1 MTTRRRRLLL
11 VTPHPVWPPT
21 HGWAVRL
28 WNLVRRLADRVDVY
42 PLIFSGGTDDE
53 AQRRALQP
61 YCAEV
66 YFQEF
71 SPAPDARPDL
81 PPPARRLVWEEL
93 RERIR
98 ALLSAHRIDLLQLEG
113 TEFVGLLPAL
123 PGVPVIVT
131 AHDLGFETH
140 LRRWQARLGR
150 YGTESHA
157 TLGFREC
164 LRLARYELAGL
175 AHADQVHC
183 MSEANARLLAVLS
196 PRLRSR
202 LRVVP
207 NGVDCAAMAPPAGAA
222 ALRRDVLLLG
232 SFPHPPNA
240 DAVEYFLAAIWPRVR
255 RAVPEAR
262 VTLAGASPPAWVQ
275 ALDGREGV
283 VVAGEVDDVRPLL
296 WRHAVLAVPLRA
308 GSGTRIKILEA
319 MGAGLPVV
327 STPVGA
333 AGLGAH
339 AGRELELARR
349 PADFAARLARHLLAP
364 AAGERQ
370 AERARRFVAER
381 FDWDLVAGR
390 AIAALDEL
398 VPPAGPARP
407 EEPGTNPTAPPAG
420 IEILVPWQPGS
431 TLAPGFLEVMAG
443 QDYHL
448 PFRLWFVARFDPPPE
463 LRDECARRG
472 FAWRRVEPAGP
483 TVGALLDAAIEASRA
498 ELFAILEPRDLP
510 RSDRWLGHVLW
521 ALQQP
526 SPPAAVLGEILAPG
540 AAPAEREALAA
551 RGGLEFRFSNL
562 ALRRAVWSA
571 LPFGAR
577 IGADRAWPR
586 AIEAA
591 HLFVL
596 ASPDA
601 PVDRTTSPSVV
612 PAATSPDAEVRASV
626 VVCTRERGAVLAET
640 LRAVAGQSA
649 PFAWELLVVDNGSRD
664 GSLELARELARELGP
679 RARVVEERVAGLSA
693 ARNAGVRTARG
704 ELILFLDDD
713 AQPYPGWLEALARAL
728 DEPGVLAAGGPIEPV
743 FAGPRPAWLEDR
755 YLPYLSAWNRGAE
768 AHDLRYNELPR
779 GTNMAFRREAFARCG
794 EFSRHL
800 GRRGRS
806 LRSCEETE
814 FGLRLERAGA
824 RVRYVPA
831 AGVWHRVETQ
841 RLSEDW
847 LVARFAAQGESEAI
861 VDWMHWGWAG
871 LKQGLAAAR
880 QRALAATR
888 ESGSGADLGRRCHQA
903 SLDAYRKASWWAPWM
918 VPRHRL
924 VANTGPDQ
932 ES

>member
-1 MTTRRRRLLL
+1 MSGRRRLLL
-11 VTPHPVWPPT
+11 VTPHPAWPPT

-28 WNLVRRLADRVDVY
+28 WNLVQRLAGQVDVY

-53 AQRRALQP
+53 AQRRALEP

-71 SPAPDARPDL
+71 GPASDARPEL
-81 PPPARRLVWEEL
+81 PRPARRLVWEEL
-93 RERIR
+93 GERIR

-113 TEFVGLLPAL
+113 TELVGLLPSL
-123 PGVPVIVT
+123 PGVPAIVT

-140 LRRWQARLGR
+140 LRRWWARLGR

-164 LRLARYELAGL
+164 LQLARYELAGL
-175 AHADQVHC
+175 ARADQVHC

-207 NGVDCAAMAPPAGAA
+207 NGVDCAAMAPPEGAA
-222 ALRRDVLLLG
+222 AERRDVLLLG

-255 RAVPEAR
+255 RAVPEAK
-262 VTLAGASPPAWVQ
+262 VTLAGASPPDWVL
-275 ALDGREGV
+275 ALDGHQGIR
-283 VVAGEVDDVRPLL
+283 VAGEVEDVRPLL

-333 AGLGAH
+333 AGLGARP
-339 AGRELELARR
+339 GVELELARR
-349 PADFAARLARHLLAP
+349 PAAFAARLTRHLLAP
-364 AAGERQ
+364 AAGELQ
-370 AERARRFVAER
+370 VELARRFVAER
-381 FDWDLVAGR
+381 FDWGIVAQR
-390 AIAALDEL
+390 AVAAMDEL
-398 VPPAGPARP
+398 SPSAWVCRQAPAAGP
-407 EEPGTNPTAPPAG
+407 TSPPVG
-420 IEILVPWQPGS
+420 IEVLVPWQRGS
-431 TLAPGFLEVMAG
+431 TLAPGFLDAVAQ

-448 PFRLWFVARFDPPPE
+448 PFSVYFVSTIEPPPE
-463 LRDECARRG
+463 LRDECSQRG
-472 FAWRRVEPAGP
+472 FVWRRVTAAAP
-483 TVGALLDAAIEASRA
+483 TSGALLDAAIEASRA
-498 ELFAILEPRDLP
+498 ELFAILEPRDVP
-510 RSDRWLGHVLW
+510 RSDRWLGHLLW

-526 SPPAAVLGEILAPG
+526 SPPAAVLGELLAPN
-540 AAPAEREALAA
+540 AEPTERESLAL
-551 RGGLEFRFSNL
+551 RGGFAFRFSNL

-571 LPFGAR
+571 LPFGER
-577 IGADRAWPR
+577 VEADRAWPR

-596 ASPDA
+596 SSPDA
-601 PVDRTTSPSVV
+601 PVDRTTSPAVDS
-612 PAATSPDAEVRASV
+612 AAGGPDAAVRASV
-626 VVCTRERGAVLAET
+626 VVCTRERGSALAET
-640 LRAVAGQSA
+640 LRAVADQSA
-649 PFAWELLVVDNGSRD
+649 TFAWELIVVDNGSRD
-664 GSLELARELARELGP
+664 GSLELARELTREWSA

-693 ARNAGVRTARG
+693 ARNAGVRAARG

-713 AQPYPGWLEALARAL
+713 AQPFPGWLEAFARAL
-728 DEPGVLAAGGPIEPV
+728 AEPGVLAAGGPIAPV

-755 YLPYLSAWNRGAE
+755 YLPYLSAWDRGAE

-779 GTNMAFRREAFARCG
+779 GTNMAFRSEAFARCG

-814 FGLRLERAGA
+814 FGLRLERTGA

-831 AGVWHRVETQ
+831 AGVWHRVETR
-841 RLSEDW
+841 RLTESW

-861 VDWMHWGWAG
+861 VDWMHWGWSG
-871 LKQGLAAAR
+871 LRQGLAAAR
-880 QRALAATR
+880 RLAHAATR
-888 ESGSGADLGRRCHQA
+888 ETGSGADLVRRCHQS
-903 SLDAYRKASWWAPWM
+903 SLSAYWKASWWIPLM
-918 VPRHRL
+918 VPRHRSL
-924 VANTGPDQ
+924 PNRVPEQ
-932 ES
+932 QS